1 MEIIEIISSKVNLDK
16 NILEVS
22 FRTNQDSEDEIRE
35 DKIDYNLVDEYGY
48 VLEDESFDFFSLGDD
63 EDEEYEFDEFE
74 DVQIDENELMSFLNE
89 YYMVNPDNLPRAESF

>member
-1 MEIIEIISSKVNLDK
+1 MEIIEIVSSKVNLDK

-48 VLEDESFDFFSLGDD
+48 ILEDESFDFFSFGDD